1 MNKLYN
7 TQEKI
12 TNEIREF
19 LKINIPNLRKTQ
31 LNIIPEIL
39 FGMISSESVVFT
51 DIAKCLK
58 NEFSYVQLESV
69 QRRIRRFFN
78 NDLFDSEA
86 FFNALI
92 ITFINILTIKY
103 L

>member
-19 LKINIPNLRKTQ
+19 LKINIPNLWKTQ

-39 FGMISSESVVFT
+39 FGMISSESVVST

-58 NEFSYVQLESV
+58 NDFSYVQLESV

-78 NDLFDSEA
+78 NDLFDSKA

-92 ITFINILTIKY
+92 TYVIKY
-103 L
+103 SW

>member
-19 LKINIPNLRKTQ
+19 LKINILNLRKTQ

-39 FGMISSESVVFT
+39 FGMFSSESVVST

-58 NEFSYVQLESV
+58 NEFSYVQL
-69 QRRIRRFFN
+69 
-78 NDLFDSEA
+78 
-86 FFNALI
+86 
-92 ITFINILTIKY
+92 
-103 L
+103 

>member
-12 TNEIREF
+12 TNEIRKF
-19 LKINIPNLRKTQ
+19 LKNNIQNLRKTQ

-39 FGMISSESVVFT
+39 FGMISSESVVST

-92 ITFINILTIKY
+92 ITFI
-103 L
+103 

>member
-12 TNEIREF
+12 TNEIWKF
-19 LKINIPNLRKTQ
+19 ILNSHKTQ

-39 FGMISSESVVFT
+39 FGMISSESVVST

-69 QRRIRRFFN
+69 QKRIRRFFN
-78 NDLFDSEA
+78 NDLFDSKA
-86 FFNALI
+86 FLM
-92 ITFINILTIKY
+92 L
-103 L
+103 